1 MKILSLMHDS
11 IVDGPGLRTVIFFAG
26 CPHACPGCHNP
37 ESWLQANGHEYSFDE
52 LITIIDNYPMNNIT
66 FSGGEPM
73 IQANEILPL
82 ATALKLRDKT
92 IWCYTGYTY
101 EWLKHYGNREQKE
114 LLTFV
119 DVLVDGPF
127 IERLKDSTLLFR
139 GSSNQRL
146 LTLEYG
152 EISKKNQYASV

>member
-37 ESWLQANGHEYSFDE
+37 ESWSQANGRDYSVNE
-52 LITIIDNYPMNNIT
+52 LITIIDDYPMNNIT

-73 IQANEILPL
+73 IQAKDILPL
-82 ATALKLRDKT
+82 ATALKLSGKT

-101 EWLKHYGNREQKE
+101 EWLIDYGSREQRD
-114 LLTFV
+114 LLKFV

-146 LTLEYG
+146 LTLENG
-152 EISKKNQYASV
+152 DISKVNRYAFI